1 MKKFVTTLAAIL
13 IIATSA
19 NAQTGNIVTMK
30 RANENATSMTVKYTG
45 SGTITANGVNLNNGS
60 STTGITPNS
69 ADSTITITT
78 TGDIQLT
85 YLTVFNRNLTK
96 LNVSQAV
103 YLDTLYCYLNQLDT
117 LDVSKNT
124 ALTYLSCYSNQLDT
138 LDVSK
143 NTALTYLSC
152 YSNQLEALDVSKN
165 TDLTELR
172 CYSNQL
178 EALDLSKNT
187 ALTYLS
193 CYSNQL
199 EALDLSKNTALT
211 YLSCYSNQLDTLDV
225 SKNTGLTSLYC
236 YSNQLSALDVS
247 KNTALRTLYCYSNQ
261 LSALDVSK
269 NTALT
274 RLDCYSNQLSAL
286 DVSKNTDLAI
296 LYCYSNQLSALD
308 VSKNTALTDLRC
320 YSNQLTALDISKNTL
335 LTTLLAQGQQIDVPI
350 LAEATTFS
358 NPIYYHN
365 KTDVEAVMISGTP
378 YAYEASI
385 PLIPLPAAPQDTL
398 QFTTSKTISSG
409 NPFGGVLTFVPGVEV
424 TFNSNGGTYI
434 APRAVKPGKAIGAI
448 ANPTLA
454 GYTFAGWYQDNNTFL
469 NKWDI
474 ETYIVSTTMTLH
486 AKWTEGGTG
495 IVETQG
501 IASSVQVYP
510 NPAQGTLYIQSAE
523 TVEQVIIYDI
533 SGRALLQ
540 IANPNQSIDISHFAN
555 GIYLIKVK
563 TVIGETTKK
572 IVKQ

>member
-117 LDVSKNT
+117 LDV
-124 ALTYLSCYSNQLDT
+124 
-138 LDVSK
+138 
-143 NTALTYLSC
+143 
-152 YSNQLEALDVSKN
+152 
-165 TDLTELR
+165 
-172 CYSNQL
+172 
-178 EALDLSKNT
+178 
-187 ALTYLS
+187 
-193 CYSNQL
+193 
-199 EALDLSKNTALT
+199 SKNTALT

-378 YAYEASI
+378 YAYEAS
-385 PLIPLPAAPQDTL
+385 IPLPAAPQDTL